1 MFFLLSIVCFILL
14 LQSYAGL
21 KDALKVCAAYRGT
34 YLDTKDKA
42 DDINTEKVSETAEAM
57 YV

>member
-1 MFFLLSIVCFILL
+1 MKKWQVLYFFH

-21 KDALKVCAAYRGT
+21 KDALRVSAAYRGT
-34 YLDTKDKA
+34 YLDMKDTA

-57 YV
+57 